1 MVKGTTI
8 FYTKRQY
15 TKKHIMTIKSFIRS
29 FKNEKITTD
38 LIQIQL

>member
-15 TKKHIMTIKSFIRS
+15 TKKHIMTIKSFITS